1 MLDDIARAVA
11 LMLVF
16 EGIMPFVAPHRWR
29 NMALVLAQL
38 SEKQMRLAGLAS
50 MFGGLVIL
58 LLWR

>member
-16 EGIMPFVAPHRWR
+16 EGIMPFVAPNRWR
-29 NMALVLAQL
+29 NMALVLSQL
-38 SEKQMRLAGLAS
+38 SEAQMRLAGLAS